1 MEGGKEQNYWP
12 GFVDALSNVVLT
24 LVFVLVIFVFALA
37 MASNKIERKLQEL
50 QPVVKEHASLSEE
63 NIALKNRVQALT
75 AEVEQLKK
83 QVSGGQAKNSNL
95 ADSANSQ
102 NVASNHPAQIT
113 AEANRITL
121 RFDESVA
128 ELDEPGGQKF
138 DALANA
144 IIKKTPKFHAQVY
157 AYIGKE
163 SYSMANRNAY
173 FRAVI
178 LRSRLLEKN
187 QVPADRIEMK
197 TLPMDRTG
205 GSRVE
210 VTFIAD

>member
-37 MASNKIERKLQEL
+37 MASNKIEKKLQEL
-50 QPVVKEHASLSEE
+50 QPVVKEHASLAEE
-63 NIALKNRVQALT
+63 NTALKARVQALT

-83 QVSGGQAKNSNL
+83 QTQRVSGQ

-102 NVASNHPAQIT
+102 NVASNHAARVNGEPS
-113 AEANRITL
+113 RITV
-121 RFDESVA
+121 RFEETVA
-128 ELDEPGGQKF
+128 ELDEQAGKDF
-138 DALANA
+138 DAQAAA
-144 IIKKTPKFHAQVY
+144 IIRKMPKFHVQVY
-157 AYIGKE
+157 SFVGSE

-178 LRSRLLEKN
+178 LRARLLEKN
-187 QVPADRIEMK
+187 QVPASHIDMK
-197 TLPMDRTG
+197 TLPMDRSG

-210 VTFIAD
+210 VTFIPE